1 MSLSLDNKSIF
12 VNSFQFLSSLLGSL
26 VKNLGQIDFKHQS
39 QEIDSEVLDLVKK
52 TPEFISMNICMIS
65 DSLMKYCLAKS
76 SFTVH

>member
-12 VNSFQFLSSLLGSL
+12 INSFQFLSSSLGSL
-26 VKNLGQIDFKHQS
+26 VKNLGQIDFKHLS

-52 TPEFISMNICMIS
+52 SPEFISMNICMIS